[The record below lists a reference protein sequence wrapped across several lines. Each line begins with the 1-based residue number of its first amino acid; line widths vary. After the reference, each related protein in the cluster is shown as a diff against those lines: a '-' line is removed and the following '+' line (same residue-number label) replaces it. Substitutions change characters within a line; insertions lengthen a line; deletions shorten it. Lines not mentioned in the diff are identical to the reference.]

1 MAGGTPRRVAGS
13 VTVTC
18 VAGYTMEEVEGLT
31 NKILTGPE
39 TDPEKID
46 ALLGC
51 VRRQEPSIQ
60 TVVNY
65 KKGGVRFVNQVR
77 NHERFF
83 PRETHPF
90 PCSITRRRTRPSGG
104 VFDDLGRCL
113 SGVDGAGV

>member
-1 MAGGTPRRVAGS
+1 MCAT
-13 VTVTC
+13 VTATC

-83 PRETHPF
+83 PARHTPLPLLHHLPPHP
-90 PCSITRRRTRPSGG
+90 TLRRG
-104 VFDDLGRCL
+104 VLMIWGAACL